1 MGKVL
6 FESISEVEKS
16 AANCDFYAENAE
28 IMLKGSTMTHL
39 SKACQFMIQWGCF
52 AIMPWNYPFWQV
64 LRYAAPVI
72 MSGNVTLLKHAPN
85 VIGCAKLS
93 KMRFGSRFSRRCFQQ
108 ITIDIPLVENV
119 IASNIVQGITLTE
132 VKWQDP
138 Q

>member
-28 IMLKGSTMTHL
+28 IMLKEEYYDTFKSM
-39 SKACQFMIQWGCF
+39 SVYDQWGCF

-72 MSGNVTLLKHAPN
+72 MSGNVNSFKACT
-85 VIGCAKLS
+85 VIGCAKA
-93 KMRFGSRFSRRCFQQ
+93 
-108 ITIDIPLVENV
+108 IENAFWKPV
-119 IASNIVQGITLTE
+119 
-132 VKWQDP
+132 
-138 Q
+138 

>member
-1 MGKVL
+1 MEYYDTP
-6 FESISEVEKS
+6 FKS
-16 AANCDFYAENAE
+16 MSVYD
-28 IMLKGSTMTHL
+28 
-39 SKACQFMIQWGCF
+39 QWGFCNN
-52 AIMPWNYPFWQV
+52 ALNYPFWQV

-93 KMRFGSRFSRRCFQQ
+93 KMRFWSRFSEGVFQQ

-138 Q
+138 SSFIGREAY